1 MTDALAWKRLRSRL
15 LLDRSPW
22 LRVFADDVELP
33 DGRQVDGYLRVDGRD
48 FAMVFALTDD
58 GDVPFVRQYK
68 YGLDAFPLQLP
79 AGYLEDGE
87 APEACAR
94 RELLEET
101 GFEASEWLS
110 LGSYAADGNRRYATG
125 HLFLARHAR
134 PAQAAAA
141 GDLGEVHLEVL
152 PLETL
157 DGVLSS
163 GQLQEL
169 SAIACVA
176 LALNRLR
183 RSPAGSKTTHPGA
196 R

>member
-1 MTDALAWKRLRSRL
+1 MENAPPDSLAWKRLRSRL

-33 DGRQVDGYLRVDGRD
+33 DGRQVEGYLRVDGRD
-48 FAMVFALTDD
+48 FAMVFAVTDE
-58 GDVPFVRQYK
+58 GGVPFVRQYK
-68 YGLDAFPLQLP
+68 YGLDGVPLQLP

-87 APEACAR
+87 APEVCAR

-101 GFEASEWLS
+101 GYDAREWLS

-125 HLFLARHAR
+125 HFFLALHAR
-134 PAQAAAA
+134 PVRAAAA
-141 GDLGEVHLEVL
+141 GDLGEVRLEVL
-152 PLETL
+152 PLATL
-157 DGVLSS
+157 DGVLGS
-163 GQLQEL
+163 GPMQEV

-183 RSPAGSKTTHPGA
+183 APGQA
-196 R
+196 

>member
-1 MTDALAWKRLRSRL
+1 MPDPLAWKRLRSRL

-33 DGRQVDGYLRVDGRD
+33 DGRQVEGYLRVDGRD
-48 FAMVFALTDD
+48 YAMVFALSDD
-58 GDVPFVRQYK
+58 GSVPFVRQYK
-68 YGLDAFPLQLP
+68 YGLDAVPLQLP
-79 AGYLEDGE
+79 AGYLEDAE

-101 GFEASEWLS
+101 GYAASEWLS
-110 LGSYAADGNRRYATG
+110 LGSYAADGNRRYSTG
-125 HLFLARHAR
+125 HFFLALHAQR
-134 PAQAAAA
+134 VQAAAA
-141 GDLGEVHLEVL
+141 GDLGDVRLEVL

-157 DGVLSS
+157 DGVLAS
-163 GQLQEL
+163 GQMQEL

-183 RSPAGSKTTHPGA
+183 A
-196 R
+196 RDGR

>member
-1 MTDALAWKRLRSRL
+1 MENAPPDSLAWKRLRSRL

-33 DGRQVDGYLRVDGRD
+33 DGRQVEGYLRVDGRD
-48 FAMVFALTDD
+48 YAMVFAVTDE
-58 GDVPFVRQYK
+58 GGVPFVRQYK
-68 YGLDAFPLQLP
+68 YGLDAVPLQLP

-101 GFEASEWLS
+101 GYDAREWLS

-125 HLFLARHAR
+125 HFFLARHAR

-141 GDLGEVHLEVL
+141 GDLGEVRLEL
-152 PLETL
+152 HQLNTL
-157 DGVLSS
+157 DAVLAS
-163 GQLQEL
+163 GQMQEV
-169 SAIACVA
+169 SAIAAVA

-183 RSPAGSKTTHPGA
+183 TVDR

>member
-1 MTDALAWKRLRSRL
+1 MENAPPDSLAWKRLRSRL

-33 DGRQVDGYLRVDGRD
+33 DGRQVEGYLRVDGRD
-48 FAMVFALTDD
+48 YAMVFAVTDE
-58 GDVPFVRQYK
+58 GGVPFVRQYK
-68 YGLDAFPLQLP
+68 YGLDAVPLQLP

-101 GFEASEWLS
+101 GYEATRWES

-125 HLFLARHAR
+125 HFFLARHAR
-134 PAQAAAA
+134 PVRAAAA
-141 GDLGEVHLEVL
+141 GDLGEVRLEVL
-152 PLETL
+152 PLATL
-157 DGVLSS
+157 DGVLGS
-163 GQLQEL
+163 GQMQEV

-176 LALNRLR
+176 LALHRLR
-183 RSPAGSKTTHPGA
+183 VGSGP
-196 R
+196 

>member
-1 MTDALAWKRLRSRL
+1 MENPAPDTLAWKRLRSRL

-33 DGRQVDGYLRVDGRD
+33 DGRRVEGYLRVDGRD
-48 FAMVFALTDD
+48 YAMVFAVTDD
-58 GDVPFVRQYK
+58 GSVPFVRQYK
-68 YGLDAFPLQLP
+68 YGLDAVPLQLP

-101 GFEASEWLS
+101 GFEAPEWLS

-125 HLFLARHAR
+125 HFFLALHAR
-134 PAQAAAA
+134 PVRAAAA
-141 GDLGEVHLEVL
+141 GDLGEVRLEVL
-152 PLETL
+152 PLDTL
-157 DGVLSS
+157 DAVLAS
-163 GQLQEL
+163 GQMQEV
-169 SAIACVA
+169 SAIAAVA

-183 RSPAGSKTTHPGA
+183 TVDR

>member
-1 MTDALAWKRLRSRL
+1 MPDALAWKRLRSHL

-22 LRVFADDVELP
+22 LRVFADVVELP
-33 DGRQVDGYLRVDGRD
+33 DGRRVEGYLRVDGRD
-48 FAMVFALTDD
+48 YAMVFAVTDED
-58 GDVPFVRQYK
+58 TVPFVRQYK
-68 YGLDAFPLQLP
+68 YGLDAVPLQLP

-101 GFEASEWLS
+101 GYEATRWES

-125 HLFLARHAR
+125 HFFLALHAR
-134 PAQAAAA
+134 PVQAAAA
-141 GDLGEVHLEVL
+141 GDLGAVRLEL
-152 PLETL
+152 HRLDTL
-157 DGVLSS
+157 DGVLGS
-163 GQLQEL
+163 GQMREL

-176 LALNRLR
+176 LALHRLR
-183 RSPAGSKTTHPGA
+183 AVDR

>member
-1 MTDALAWKRLRSRL
+1 MTDSLSWKRLRSRL

-33 DGRQVDGYLRVDGRD
+33 DGRQVEGYLRVDGRD
-48 FAMVFALTDD
+48 YAMVFAVSDE
-58 GDVPFVRQYK
+58 GGVPFVRQYK
-68 YGLDAFPLQLP
+68 YGLDAVPLQLP

-101 GFEASEWLS
+101 GFAAPEWRS

-125 HLFLARHAR
+125 HFFLALRAHWVR
-134 PAQAAAA
+134 AADA
-141 GDLGEVHLEVL
+141 GDLGEVRLEML
-152 PLETL
+152 PLDTL
-157 DGVLSS
+157 DGVLAS
-163 GQLQEL
+163 GQMQEL

-183 RSPAGSKTTHPGA
+183 NKAER
-196 R
+196 

>member
-1 MTDALAWKRLRSRL
+1 MTDSLAWKRLRSRL

-22 LRVFADDVELP
+22 LRVFADDVALP
-33 DGRQVDGYLRVDGRD
+33 DGRQVEGYLRVDGRD
-48 FAMVFALTDD
+48 YAMVFALTDE
-58 GDVPFVRQYK
+58 GSVPFVRQYK
-68 YGLDAFPLQLP
+68 YGLDAVPLQLP

-87 APEACAR
+87 APETCAR

-101 GFEASEWLS
+101 GYAAPEWLS

-125 HLFLARHAR
+125 HFFLARHAHR
-134 PAQAAAA
+134 VRAADA
-141 GDLGEVHLEVL
+141 GDLGELQLEML
-152 PLETL
+152 PLDTL
-157 DGVLSS
+157 DGVLAS
-163 GQLQEL
+163 GQMQEV

-183 RSPAGSKTTHPGA
+183 TAER